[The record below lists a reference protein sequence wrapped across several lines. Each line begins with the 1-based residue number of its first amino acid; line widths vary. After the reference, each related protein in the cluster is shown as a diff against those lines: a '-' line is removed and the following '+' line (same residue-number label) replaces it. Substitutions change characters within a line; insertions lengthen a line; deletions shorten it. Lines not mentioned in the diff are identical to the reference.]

1 MDLCANE
8 LWVVVP
14 TDTFLARLPDLS
26 PKVQEGAPIVLWR
39 GLVRAQTAEPPQH
52 TACRAHG
59 TRTVHAWCTRGVR
72 VLGRRRTMAGT
83 CATVGGS
90 YRPSGSPRARPR
102 CFGTRSLRRCTPRRC
117 NAAGSECLGSQRPV
131 AAQRSR
137 CPLTCSGP
145 PSGPKP
151 RFGDCRLHS
160 VSRLA
165 EPGPRRRWARMRL
178 PRCNDTTPSA
188 RRRNPRP
195 AWS

>member
-1 MDLCANE
+1 MDLRANE

-14 TDTFLARLPDLS
+14 TDTFLARLPNLS

-52 TACRAHG
+52 TACARM
-59 TRTVHAWCTRGVR
+59 VHARCMPGVR
-72 VLGRRRTMAGT
+72 VAYVLGRRRTMAGT

-102 CFGTRSLRRCTPRRC
+102 CSGTRSPRRCTPRRC

-131 AAQRSR
+131 AAHRTG
-137 CPLTCSGP
+137 CPPSCSGP
-145 PSGPKP
+145 PSGPQP

-160 VSRLA
+160 VLRLA
-165 EPGPRRRWARMRL
+165 EPGPRRRWARMRR